1 MKKYKKYL
9 FPALIAA
16 FAIIFLVSAGFLI
29 DYFVDSKKQADQY
42 DDLADLMNQG
52 QQGQLSDQEINDY
65 LDDYYWSDSEYNP
78 EDDGSLNTP
87 ELPDHDPSLPEFYTI
102 RNPDTGELMD
112 VLREFALLFPKNT
125 DLAGWITVE
134 GTDVNYP
141 VLQSPDR
148 PNYYL
153 TRNFYKENSRHGA
166 IYANETADL
175 DYPSDNVTLYGHKM
189 QDGSM
194 FASLHKYKDPNFFKE
209 HPYITF
215 NTLTERHTY
224 KIISVFTTCADPGK
238 GFAYHAF
245 VDGDA
250 QTFADFVAECKR
262 LSLYDTRVEAIYG
275 DKLLTLS
282 TCEHSIN
289 NGRFVV
295 VAKRVS

>member
-1 MKKYKKYL
+1 MEKYKKYL

-16 FAIIFLVSAGFLI
+16 FAIVFLVSAGFLI

-52 QQGQLSDQEINDY
+52 QQGQLNDQEINDY
-65 LDDYYWSDSEYNP
+65 LDDYYWSDSDYNP
-78 EDDGSLNTP
+78 EDDGTLNTP
-87 ELPDHDPSLPEFYTI
+87 EIPDRDPSLPEFYTI
-102 RNPDTGELMD
+102 RNPQTGELMD
-112 VLREFALLFPKNT
+112 VLREFALIYPLNT
-125 DLAGWITVE
+125 DLVGWVTVE

-194 FASLHKYKDPNFFKE
+194 FASLHKYKDQSFFKE

-224 KIISVFTTCADPGK
+224 KIISVFTTNADPGK

-245 VDGDA
+245 VDGDE

-262 LSLYDTRVEAIYG
+262 LSLYDTRVEAVYG